1 MSLADPFTMPDY
13 RARHA
18 RGANRDMSAPIHRR
32 AVYEGPL
39 PDPRVQPFD
48 ARTVRAGFIIRTI
61 VQLICCAIPVAIM
74 WALLS

>member
-32 AVYEGPL
+32 ATYEGPL
-39 PDPRVQPFD
+39 PDPRVAPFD
-48 ARTVRAGFIIRTI
+48 ARKVRGAFVLRTVVEFF
-61 VQLICCAIPVAIM
+61 VCALCIGVV
-74 WALLS
+74 WAVLG